1 MRPILFQHKSI
12 PPWFLLMAVYLLFMA
27 VSTANALDY
36 YSNKSLGRRLA
47 FIAKQDPNLIHV
59 KTIAQ
64 SLGKSKVW
72 LVEIGQGAEADRK
85 TRRAL
90 LLVAG
95 IEGNDLMG
103 CSVAVSWIEHLI
115 EQYESDNP
123 DQVGTDLLQTT
134 TIYVIPR
141 LNPDAAKH
149 FFDSRKAGA
158 LRWPRFETSLNDKPV
173 DNDHDGLVD
182 EDGPED
188 LNGDGLITWMRVED
202 REGDYILDSADN
214 RLLVKADHLKGEVGK
229 WRYLA
234 EGIDNDRDEQWNE
247 DGPGGVNFNR
257 NFPYNYEFFAPDA
270 GLHQVSEAETRAL
283 ADFVIEHPNIGIV
296 VTYGTADNLLKTPE
310 AAPSAPAPSG
320 EGRSRG
326 RKPTPAIDQND
337 LPYYRVMGEKYRES
351 LGLKKEMEGASC
363 LGTFSDWMYFHRGR
377 LSLAACPWS
386 PAIAIELSKTGQTE
400 EKTEEGDSSGG
411 GKPEHGKKVSPDQG
425 WPSHDKSQTGEEK
438 RNEKQRRELK
448 WFDEHAPEAFIR
460 WQPMEHP
467 DFPGQRVE
475 VGGYRPFSHTNPPP
489 GMIEDIAARHAD
501 FLTKVAQQLPRIG
514 IRKVEA
520 KHLGENVYEIK
531 IQVENTGFLP
541 TSLAHGQTT
550 REVYPT
556 RIIIEMDNNCFLSGS
571 RITNL
576 PTIQGSCGMA
586 EVRYVIHAQ
595 NRNRI
600 NFKVV
605 SMLAGQAE
613 GTIELVK

>member
-1 MRPILFQHKSI
+1 
-12 PPWFLLMAVYLLFMA
+12 MA
-27 VSTANALDY
+27 VSPLLLPVTVANALSY
-36 YSNKSLGRRLA
+36 YSNRSLRRHLVLT
-47 FIAKQDPNLIHV
+47 AKEHPNLV
-59 KTIAQ
+59 RVASIAQ
-64 SLGKSKVW
+64 SLGKRKVW

-85 TRRAL
+85 ARPAM

-95 IEGNDLMG
+95 IEGNDLIG
-103 CSVAVSWIEHLI
+103 SSVAVSWIEHLI
-115 EQYESDNP
+115 NQCENDN
-123 DQVGTDLLQTT
+123 VSTTLLQTT

-141 LNPDAAKH
+141 LNPDAAER
-149 FFDSRKAGA
+149 FFAQCK
-158 LRWPRFETSLNDKPV
+158 FETSLNDKPV
-173 DNDHDGLVD
+173 DSDHDGLID

-202 REGDYILDSADN
+202 RQGEYILDPAED
-214 RLLVKADHLKGEVGK
+214 RLLVKADALKGEIGK

-234 EGIDNDRDEQWNE
+234 EGIDNDHDEQWNE

-270 GLHQVSEAETRAL
+270 GLHQVSESETRAL
-283 ADFVIEHPNIGIV
+283 AEFVIGHPNIGIV
-296 VTYGTADNLLKTPE
+296 VTYGTADNLLKAPE

-326 RKPTPAIDQND
+326 RKPTLAIDQND
-337 LPYYRVMGEKYRES
+337 LPYYRVMGEKYREA
-351 LGLKKEMEGASC
+351 LGLKKELQGVSC
-363 LGTFSDWMYFHRGR
+363 PGTFSSWMYFHRGR

-386 PAIAIELSKTGQTE
+386 PAVAIELAKANQKKEKAEPGDSTE
-400 EKTEEGDSSGG
+400 APDQDKEPKSATQEGD
-411 GKPEHGKKVSPDQG
+411 KEVSE
-425 WPSHDKSQTGEEK
+425 KSQTDQDK
-438 RNEKQRRELK
+438 RNEQQRKELK

-460 WQPMEHP
+460 WQPIEHP
-467 DFPGQRVE
+467 DFPDKRVE

-489 GMIEDIAARHAD
+489 GMIEGIAARHVD

-520 KHLGENVYEIK
+520 KHLGEDVYEIK

-556 RIIIEMDNNCFLSGS
+556 RIIIEMDNSCFLSGS

-576 PTIQGSCGMA
+576 PTIQGSGGMA
-586 EVRYVIHAQ
+586 EVHYVIYAP
-595 NRNRI
+595 NRAGI
-600 NFKVV
+600 DFKVV

-613 GTIELVK
+613 GTIEF

>member
-1 MRPILFQHKSI
+1 LKVDNFQLKIEIAVS
-12 PPWFLLMAVYLLFMA
+12 LLLVAA
-27 VSTANALDY
+27 STANALDY
-36 YSNKSLGRRLA
+36 YSNKSLGRRLPSV
-47 FIAKQDPNLIHV
+47 AKREPNLIRV
-59 KTIAQ
+59 QSVAQ
-64 SLGKSKVW
+64 SLGKRKVW

-85 TRRAL
+85 TRPAML
-90 LLVAG
+90 MVAG
-95 IEGNDLMG
+95 IEGNDLIG

-115 EQYESDNP
+115 EQYESDSKIKE
-123 DQVGTDLLQTT
+123 LLRTT
-134 TIYVIPR
+134 TLYVIPR
-141 LNPDAAKH
+141 LNPDAAER
-149 FFDSRKAGA
+149 FFAK
-158 LRWPRFETSLNDKPV
+158 PKFETSLNDRPV
-173 DNDHDGLVD
+173 DSDHDGLVD

-188 LNGDGLITWMRVED
+188 LNGDGLITSMRVED
-202 REGDYILDSADN
+202 RQGQYIVDPADDQ
-214 RLLVKADHLKGEVGK
+214 LLVKADALKGEIGR
-229 WRYLA
+229 WRYLT
-234 EGIDNDRDEQWNE
+234 EGIDNDHDEQWNE

-270 GLHQVSEAETRAL
+270 GLHQVSESETRAL

-320 EGRSRG
+320 EGKSRG
-326 RKPTPAIDQND
+326 RKPTAAIDQND

-363 LGTFSDWMYFHRGR
+363 PGTFSDWMYFHRGR

-386 PAIAIELSKTGQTE
+386 PAIGVELAKPGQAE
-400 EKTEEGDSSGG
+400 QKSEDDE
-411 GKPEHGKKVSPDQG
+411 KKVSGKSKTDQ
-425 WPSHDKSQTGEEK
+425 EK
-438 RNEKQRRELK
+438 HNEQQRKELR

-460 WQPMEHP
+460 WQPIEHP

-475 VGGYRPFSHTNPPP
+475 VGGYRPFSHTNPPAA
-489 GMIEDIAARHAD
+489 MVEDIAARHAD

-556 RIIIEMDNNCFLSGS
+556 RIIVEMDNKCFLSGN

-586 EVRYVIHAQ
+586 EVRYVIYAPD
-595 NRNRI
+595 RAGI

-613 GTIELVK
+613 GTIEF